1 MNTRLSF
8 AIALAVALFVSAIA
22 TVYVQHYRRMQFV
35 ELRVLERER
44 DAMQVE
50 WGQLKLEQSTWA
62 THERIERLALKK
74 LDLHMPPAAEV
85 VLVSPGEQQR
95 EGPKRSEF
103 SGPAPVGEG
112 AAAGHHRWAVVAR
125 GGSATHRQGLL
136 EGPG

>member
-1 MNTRLSF
+1 MNARLP
-8 AIALAVALFVSAIA
+8 IVIVLGVALLLSALA

-74 LDLHMPPAAEV
+74 LDLHMPSAAEI
-85 VLVSPGEQQR
+85 VLVSP
-95 EGPKRSEF
+95 
-103 SGPAPVGEG
+103 
-112 AAAGHHRWAVVAR
+112 
-125 GGSATHRQGLL
+125 
-136 EGPG
+136 

>member
-1 MNTRLSF
+1 MNTRLPV
-8 AIALAVALFVSAIA
+8 AIALAVALFVSALA

-74 LDLHMPPAAEV
+74 LDLHMPPAAQV
-85 VLVSPGEQQR
+85 VLVSP
-95 EGPKRSEF
+95 
-103 SGPAPVGEG
+103 
-112 AAAGHHRWAVVAR
+112 
-125 GGSATHRQGLL
+125 
-136 EGPG
+136 